1 MMLYLLDFYDVP
13 AKKMINAFCAAG
25 IFASL
30 VDSKASLAPAD
41 VGCQGPIG
49 TACGMAAV
57 ICAVVLFDANIE
69 ECGRAFEMALEHSLG
84 IICDALTGLP
94 IIPCIQRCSTFSSR
108 AYEIAI
114 LNHSLMATPE
124 LCRVDDL
131 IQVLRETGS
140 DLIAKNRRLGM
151 GGFADHAKYSLDKP
165 TEKD

>member
-1 MMLYLLDFYDVP
+1 MLYLTNVYDIP
-13 AKKMINAFCAAG
+13 TKKMIKAFCAAG
-25 IFASL
+25 IFAAL
-30 VDSKASLAPAD
+30 VDNKASLAPSD

-57 ICAVVLFDANIE
+57 ICAVVLYDANIE

-94 IIPCIQRCSTFSSR
+94 IIPCIQRCATFATR
-108 AYEIAI
+108 AYEIAV

-124 LCRVDDL
+124 LCKVDDL
-131 IQVLRETGS
+131 IQVLKETGG